1 MVVKIT
7 FNIYDPTNESDHM
20 LLIHLHTYIDMYY
33 RARWSIMKG
42 NAVIGS
48 LRGPSF
54 VIRNFAKKI
63 KVPLTTNFTKLFCF
77 VLFWFFSFFF

>member
-7 FNIYDPTNESDHM
+7 FNIYDTTNESDHL
-20 LLIHLHTYIDMYY
+20 LLIHLHTYIDIYY
-33 RARWSIMKG
+33 RASWSIMKK

-54 VIRNFAKKI
+54 VFRKVAKKI
-63 KVPLTTNFTKLFCF
+63 KVPLTTNFTKLF
-77 VLFWFFSFFF
+77 FFSFFF